1 MQDRDLCS
9 VVCYQSLLTGN
20 VQGRKPCKP
29 MELIKSYYDSIS
41 DNTQVMQSVSGTAS
55 SMLKRNITCLL
66 LLALLLKLHT
76 HNNTGINKLG
86 TFSV

>member
-41 DNTQVMQSVSGTAS
+41 DNTQIMQSVSGTAS
-55 SMLKRNITCLL
+55 YAKKKYYLFV
-66 LLALLLKLHT
+66 AV
-76 HNNTGINKLG
+76 G
-86 TFSV
+86 TVTEAAYS